1 MEITIT
7 YVLNDDYTMKEIIF
21 EHNDTGLTESI
32 DLLES
37 IANVTKVVTENH
49 RAMEKVDDLFN
60 ELNLKTTNNDLE

>member
-21 EHNDTGLTESI
+21 EHNDTGLKESI

-37 IANVTKVVTENH
+37 LANVTKTVVENH
-49 RAMEKVDDLFN
+49 RAMDKVNDLFD
-60 ELNLKTTNNDLE
+60 ELNIKTTNNDLE